1 MGETMPTVLIADDEA
16 HIRDVVQY
24 ALEREGYRVVTAA
37 DGAEALARVRGGG
50 IDLVVLDILMPEL
63 DGLAVCRRLRE
74 EHAIPIIFLS
84 SRAEE
89 VDRVLGLELG
99 GDDYVVKPF
108 SPRELATRVK
118 VVLRRAVAAPGASP
132 REPAIRHG
140 RLVLDPAA
148 HELRVDGT
156 LVELTATE
164 FDVLR
169 TLLEYAGRVL
179 SRSEL
184 IEHVRDHAVHVTE
197 RIIDT
202 HVRRIRAKL
211 RPHALDPIET
221 VHGVGYKAAP
231 LAG

>member
-1 MGETMPTVLIADDEA
+1 MPTVLIADDEA

-50 IDLVVLDILMPEL
+50 IDLVVLDVLMPEL

-118 VVLRRAVAAPGASP
+118 VVLRRAETKAASP
-132 REPAIRHG
+132 QEAAIRRG

-148 HELRVDGT
+148 HELRIDGT

-211 RPHALDPIET
+211 RPHRLDPIET

-231 LAG
+231 VSG